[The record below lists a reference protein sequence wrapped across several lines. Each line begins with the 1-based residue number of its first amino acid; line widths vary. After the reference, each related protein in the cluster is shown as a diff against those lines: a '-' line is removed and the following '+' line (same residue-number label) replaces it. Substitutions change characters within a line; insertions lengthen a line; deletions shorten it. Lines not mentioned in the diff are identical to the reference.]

1 MRRLEEADGCPS
13 ASVDVAVF
21 VVDWR
26 AVGPVAG
33 LAESFLREVMVKPV
47 TG

>member
-26 AVGPVAG
+26 AVSPH
-33 LAESFLREVMVKPV
+33 ESFLREVMVKPV
-47 TG
+47 MG